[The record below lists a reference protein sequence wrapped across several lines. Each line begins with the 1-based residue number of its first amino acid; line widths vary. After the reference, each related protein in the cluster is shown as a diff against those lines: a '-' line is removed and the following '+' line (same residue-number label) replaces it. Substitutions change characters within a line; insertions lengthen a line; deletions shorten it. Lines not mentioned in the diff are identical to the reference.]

1 MANEHRKGYWT
12 SLAIKEMQ
20 MKTTTRCP
28 FTPTRMVIIKEA
40 DSNRCGAGFWRNGHL
55 YTLLGGMSNG
65 HNLGEQFVSSS
76 IVKHRV
82 NHVTEPFHV

>member
-1 MANEHRKGYWT
+1 MANEYRKGCWT
-12 SLAIKEMQ
+12 SLAIKGMQ
-20 MKTTTRCP
+20 MKTATRCP

-40 DSNRCGAGFWRNGHL
+40 DSNRCGAGFWRIGHP
-55 YTLLGGMSNG
+55 YTNG

-82 NHVTEPFHV
+82 NHVTELFHV